1 MGEERRFEL
10 REVLVPPTP
19 LLLPTIE
26 SAASLDHR
34 DEAGFPGNEVP
45 LDERC
50 ADGHRVVDRGKELGA
65 ALSGDAVRVR
75 NDHKPSNVVRRVPSK
90 RGDVR
95 RSVERNAHLGEL
107 RQVIDTS
114 SRRCVV
120 EVDEPNGYPI
130 VEDDVLEADV
140 VVAQHR
146 PTPRV
151 GQFAAPKTTCGVERS
166 RRTVRSSDQTGDGGE
181 RGIGLGPFG
190 VGRRRNF
197 AFKEGEHLAPRT
209 VETVWHRRTFEATAV
224 QRPEI
229 RVNRF
234 RVRAGRPMHTR
245 TDPQHAALVR
255 DTTREDLLIHAA
267 SVARQARAT

>member
-1 MGEERRFEL
+1 MTIRWSGLGEERRFEL

-34 DEAGFPGNEVP
+34 DETGFPGNEVP

-130 VEDDVLEADV
+130 MEDDVLEADV

-146 PTPRV
+146 PTQRV
-151 GQFAAPKTTCGVERS
+151 
-166 RRTVRSSDQTGDGGE
+166 GE
-181 RGIGLGPFG
+181 RGIGLGPLG
-190 VGRRRNF
+190 VGRRRNI
-197 AFKEGEHLAPRT
+197 AFEEGEHLATRT
-209 VETVWHRRTFEATAV
+209 VETLRHRRTFEATAV
-224 QRPEI
+224 QRPQI

-234 RVRAGRPMHTR
+234 RVRAGRTMHTR
-245 TDPQHAALVR
+245 TDPEHAALVR

-267 SVARQARAT
+267 SVARQSRAT